1 MKVYV
6 TSKQYELINKTL
18 LMMTQLYNNDFFP
31 MFQLIAKNYG
41 VDTADAKRA
50 SDIISNLH
58 LTESNKAKAKQVRE
72 LHVDFLLNADPVE
85 EDGYRYVMEIDGS
98 NITLLGNVMDV
109 FSRIMMGQF
118 RILFEVVDVKISD
131 SPHMIQKYHDVY
143 WEGSH
148 RAKEARDLLLP
159 KIKKFGWYGG
169 FGISNPEVAEDSR
182 LAYQISRA
190 LRREYVLPVTQ
201 EPLVQLR

>member
-1 MKVYV
+1 MKVYI

-18 LMMTQLYNNDFFP
+18 LVMTQLYNNDFFP

-50 SDIISNLH
+50 SDIISSLH

-85 EDGYRYVMEIDGS
+85 GIYRYAMEIDGS
-98 NITLLGNVMDV
+98 NITLLGNVMDA

-131 SPHMIQKYHDVY
+131 SPRMIQMYRDVY
-143 WEGSH
+143 WEGGH